1 MQKKCTL
8 LLIVALAAGILTG
21 CVGTVDG
28 RHRAGM
34 PLVNDRVQATYERSP
49 QEIWTAAKDVIAHN
63 GVLTS
68 EDVLKATLE
77 GAVDARRVW
86 VRVEPVDGKVTRVT
100 VQVRT
105 KAGGTDVP
113 LAGEIDKQIALRL
126 ATGNLSPAQATTT
139 VSGRTP
145 AP

>member
-8 LLIVALAAGILTG
+8 LLVVAVTASVLAG

-28 RHRAGM
+28 RHRAGN
-34 PLVNDRVQATYERSP
+34 PLVNDRVRATYERAP

-77 GAVDARRVW
+77 GAVDARKVW
-86 VRVEPVDGKVTRVT
+86 IKIEPVDSKVTRVI

-105 KAGGTDVP
+105 KSGGSDVP

-126 ATGNLSPAQATTT
+126 ATGNLAPAQATTT

-145 AP
+145 

>member
-1 MQKKCTL
+1 MKRN
-8 LLIVALAAGILTG
+8 VALVLVVIVSAGVLTG

-28 RHRAGM
+28 RHRVGM
-34 PLVNDRVQATYERSP
+34 PLVNDRIQATYERAP
-49 QEIWTAAKDVIAHN
+49 QEIWTAAKDVIAYN

-77 GAVDARRVW
+77 GAVDARKVW
-86 VRVEPVDGKVTRVT
+86 VKVEPVDTKVTRVV

-105 KAGGTDVP
+105 KAGAPDVA

-126 ATGNLSPAQATTT
+126 ATGNLTPAQPTT
-139 VSGRTP
+139 
-145 AP
+145 AAAK